1 MLRQLNFLNACF
13 AQRIKERIVQIS
25 PMLKK
30 IMIKYERIRDAYLRD
45 NILHYDNYFL
55 SYRNKPLIAET
66 VEKVVKIVSEIA
78 KASSLIVFAN

>member
-30 IMIKYERIRDAYLRD
+30 IMIKYEREREEYIKDSIIKDYA
-45 NILHYDNYFL
+45 YFL
-55 SYRNKPLIAET
+55 
-66 VEKVVKIVSEIA
+66 
-78 KASSLIVFAN
+78 